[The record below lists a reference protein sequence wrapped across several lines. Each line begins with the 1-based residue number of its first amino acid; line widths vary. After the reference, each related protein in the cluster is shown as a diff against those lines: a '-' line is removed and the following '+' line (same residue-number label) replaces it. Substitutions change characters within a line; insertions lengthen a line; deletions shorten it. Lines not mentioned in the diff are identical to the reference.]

1 MPPKNE
7 PLFSLIVPAYNV
19 EAYIAQCIESI
30 LTQDCSNFELILV
43 DDGSTDRTG
52 QICEQYKKQSP
63 QLSIIS
69 QNREKVNSKIAS
81 PSIKVLHQLNSG
93 LSAARN
99 TGVAESSG
107 KYLIFIDGDDY
118 LEPGALTAIQNA
130 LEPTLDLLRYQ
141 AQEVFPDGKKI
152 RYEEAS
158 FATLS
163 GVEAFK
169 RLVHN
174 HYTEN
179 AWLYAY
185 RRQFFVSN
193 HFQYATGCI
202 AEDFGL
208 TPLIIACASTVKS
221 IPDICYNYRQREGS
235 ITHDTTQIA
244 RRTTDAIQQLQD
256 ILPKIAAIPHAEPIL
271 HYLVVS
277 YLTGAT
283 ELSYPYFLQV
293 YQESKQNGLLRYIHP
308 SSPKALPRAF
318 LLKHFPGLFYRM
330 YHH

>member
-202 AEDFGL
+202 AEDL
-208 TPLIIACASTVKS
+208 
-221 IPDICYNYRQREGS
+221 D
-235 ITHDTTQIA
+235 
-244 RRTTDAIQQLQD
+244 
-256 ILPKIAAIPHAEPIL
+256 
-271 HYLVVS
+271 
-277 YLTGAT
+277 
-283 ELSYPYFLQV
+283 
-293 YQESKQNGLLRYIHP
+293 
-308 SSPKALPRAF
+308 
-318 LLKHFPGLFYRM
+318 
-330 YHH
+330 

>member
-118 LEPGALTAIQNA
+118 LEPGALTAIQK
-130 LEPTLDLLRYQ
+130 R
-141 AQEVFPDGKKI
+141 KI
-152 RYEEAS
+152 I
-158 FATLS
+158 
-163 GVEAFK
+163 
-169 RLVHN
+169 LV
-174 HYTEN
+174 
-179 AWLYAY
+179 
-185 RRQFFVSN
+185 
-193 HFQYATGCI
+193 
-202 AEDFGL
+202 
-208 TPLIIACASTVKS
+208 
-221 IPDICYNYRQREGS
+221 
-235 ITHDTTQIA
+235 
-244 RRTTDAIQQLQD
+244 
-256 ILPKIAAIPHAEPIL
+256 
-271 HYLVVS
+271 
-277 YLTGAT
+277 
-283 ELSYPYFLQV
+283 
-293 YQESKQNGLLRYIHP
+293 
-308 SSPKALPRAF
+308 
-318 LLKHFPGLFYRM
+318 
-330 YHH
+330 